1 MNIENDSHTEDL
13 AKIDARIKQAQDD
26 GDDVQL
32 RDAYISKAELYEGQ
46 SQYEQAIENYQLAL
60 SKTAGA
66 QKKLEYQLAVLH
78 IYFLREDFAKF
89 GDQLELC
96 KRLNEEGGDWEKKNK
111 LLVYE
116 GLWMIKKRD
125 LEAAATTL
133 LSCVNTF
140 NAPEI
145 IPFEK
150 LVFYGVVLGMVT
162 LQRKDLKSKVIDNSD
177 IVAVLRE
184 EKTLYDYLFSL
195 YERRYSD
202 FFKNLSKLT
211 SLHHRGQDRG
221 RQIPGRAQKV
231 LPQTREKSRLRP
243 IPGKLQDSAPGEN
256 GSRFRRL
263 RRLHR
268 QGALPAHRQQEAQL
282 PDRPG
287 QRDRGVVEG
296 RPPRGHV
303 QRDPEEGRQPGGEDV

>member
-1 MNIENDSHTEDL
+1 MNIEGEQRTDDIT
-13 AKIDARIKQAQDD
+13 KIDELISQAQAD

-32 RDAYISKAELYEGQ
+32 RDAYASKAEHYEKQ
-46 SQYEQAIENYQLAL
+46 KQYDKAIENYQLAL

-78 IYFLREDFAKF
+78 IYYLLDNFSKF
-89 GDQLELC
+89 SELLETC

-116 GLWMIKKRD
+116 GLWLIKKRD
-125 LEAAATTL
+125 LETAAVTL

-145 IPFEK
+145 LPFEK

-162 LQRKDLKSKVIDNSD
+162 LHRKELKSKVIDNSE

-184 EKTLYDYLFSL
+184 DETLYEYLFSL

-202 FFKNLSKLT
+202 HFK
-211 SLHHRGQDRG
+211 SLG
-221 RQIPGRAQKV
+221 
-231 LPQTREKSRLRP
+231 
-243 IPGKLQDSAPGEN
+243 
-256 GSRFRRL
+256 
-263 RRLHR
+263 
-268 QGALPAHRQQEAQL
+268 
-282 PDRPG
+282 
-287 QRDRGVVEG
+287 
-296 RPPRGHV
+296 
-303 QRDPEEGRQPGGEDV
+303 

>member
-1 MNIENDSHTEDL
+1 MNIENDPRTEDL

-32 RDAYISKAELYEGQ
+32 RDAYVNKAEHYERQ
-46 SQYEQAIENYQLAL
+46 LQYEQAIENYQLAL
-60 SKTAGA
+60 AKTAGA

-78 IYFLREDFAKF
+78 IYFKRDDFAKF

-96 KRLNEEGGDWEKKNK
+96 KRLNDEGGDWEKKNK

-116 GLWMIKKRD
+116 GLWLIKKRN

-162 LQRKDLKSKVIDNSD
+162 LQRKDLKSKVLDNSD
-177 IVAVLRE
+177 IIAVLRE

-195 YERRYSD
+195 YERRYHD
-202 FFKNLSKLT
+202 FFRNLSRLT
-211 SLHHRGQDRG
+211 SHHRGRQDR
-221 RQIPGRAQKV
+221 
-231 LPQTREKSRLRP
+231 
-243 IPGKLQDSAPGEN
+243 
-256 GSRFRRL
+256 RR
-263 RRLHR
+263 
-268 QGALPAHRQQEAQL
+268 QL
-282 PDRPG
+282 PC
-287 QRDRGVVEG
+287 
-296 RPPRGHV
+296 
-303 QRDPEEGRQPGGEDV
+303 